1 MSAGLTTA
9 EWIMLAGFGVTIA
22 TLIWR
27 MAILHH
33 QCFANKDGLLRA
45 HERIDEIKKTQT
57 DKVEELA
64 AQLNFLKEVQIRMEE
79 KLNLLLDFEKT
90 RFEKVTAT
98 TRMRKG

>member
-1 MSAGLTTA
+1 MDYARWLWRNYSH
-9 EWIMLAGFGVTIA
+9 IDLAYGYIT
-22 TLIWR
+22 
-27 MAILHH
+27 H